1 MDRLSSLDAVFLEV
15 EDADPH
21 TSMAIASI
29 AIFEGP
35 QPTYE
40 EFVETIAGRLPLVPK
55 YRRRVRRVPFDLGP
69 PVWTDDPR
77 FDVRWHV
84 RRTTVSPPGD
94 DEQLRLLMGRV
105 MAQRMDR
112 ERPLWE
118 YWIVAGLSGDRW
130 GLISKF
136 HHSMVDGVSAA
147 DLYRVLF
154 DVTPTPR
161 PPEPD
166 TWHPCP
172 EPSPLRLARDAVLTC
187 AGRPLEGAR
196 VAAAALRRPRATARD
211 LSEFARG
218 LAAYAAAMVPASSS
232 SVSGSIGQ
240 QRRFTWARASR
251 QDIATIRKAFGG
263 TLNDVVL
270 AAITHGFRQVLIAR
284 DEAPRPNLLRSLVPV
299 SVRAPGEEGI
309 CANRV
314 SSMLPF
320 LPIHLADPV
329 EQLAAISE
337 RLAALKASGEAEAG
351 QVLTSLAEYDP
362 FPAFAAP
369 ARLIFA
375 HPQRIVTTVTT
386 NVPGP
391 RTPLFALG
399 RRCLDII
406 PYVPIA
412 NPVRIGVSVFS
423 YEDAITF
430 GITGDYDTTPDLDAL
445 AGGIEAAMATL
456 AAAADRQD
464 RHVSSRRSASSATS
478 EWPAA
483 TASRRSR

>member
-1 MDRLSSLDAVFLEV
+1 MARLNPLDTVFLEA

-21 TSMAIASI
+21 TSMEIASI
-29 AIFEGP
+29 AVFEGP

-40 EFVETIAGRLPLVPK
+40 EFVEAIAGRLPLVPK

-84 RRTTVSPPGD
+84 RRATVSPPGD

-112 ERPLWE
+112 ERPPWE
-118 YWIVAGLSGDRW
+118 YWIVTGLSGDRW
-130 GLISKF
+130 GLISKL
-136 HHSMVDGVSAA
+136 HHSMVDGVSATE
-147 DLYRVLF
+147 LNRVLF
-154 DVTPTPR
+154 DDTSPSR

-166 TWHPCP
+166 TWQPCP
-172 EPSPLRLARDAVLTC
+172 EPGPLRLARDAVLTF

-196 VAAAALRRPRATARD
+196 VAASALRRPGAAARD

-218 LAAYAAAMVPASSS
+218 LAAYAAAMVPAPPSSR
-232 SVSGSIGQ
+232 SGPIGQ
-240 QRRFTWARASR
+240 RRRFTWTRASR
-251 QDIATIRKAFGG
+251 QDVATIRKAFDG

-284 DEAPRPNLLRSLVPV
+284 GEAPRPNLLRSLVPV
-299 SVRAPGEEGI
+299 SVRAPGEERI
-309 CANRV
+309 SENRV

-337 RLAALKASGEAEAG
+337 RLATLKASSEAEAG
-351 QVLTSLAEYDP
+351 QVPASLAEYDS

-375 HPQRIVTTVTT
+375 HPRRIVTTVTT

-399 RRCLDII
+399 RRCVDII

-412 NPVRIGVSVFS
+412 DPVRIGVSILT
-423 YEDAITF
+423 YDDAITF
-430 GITGDYDTTPDLDAL
+430 GITGDHDTTPDLDVL

-456 AAAADRQD
+456 TAAADRQ
-464 RHVSSRRSASSATS
+464 VSSRRSASSATS
-478 EWPAA
+478 EGPA